1 MTAGF
6 HAPED
11 LPRLNRSSPSREGRA
26 DVAALR
32 VLIVGAGIAG
42 LALARALG
50 QRGITA
56 EVVEAVSEWQPSGA
70 GLYLPGNA
78 GRALQELGVGPAVA
92 ARANPI
98 GRQRLLDH
106 RGHLLADIDVD
117 RLWDGVGGCVAMHR
131 SELHEALR
139 DATGDVPVRLG
150 TSVTDLEDGEAPRVR
165 FSDGSTGSYDLVVGA
180 DGVHSTIR
188 RLALGGS
195 PAGYVGQ
202 ASWRF
207 VADGFPDITDW
218 TVMLGRGRTFLTVSL
233 GAGVVYC
240 YADVNTSDPAGAAGE
255 DWRRS
260 FADFAGPVPRL
271 LDQAADAYFAP
282 IEEVV
287 PPAWMARHVVL
298 VGDAAHASS
307 PNMAQGAAM
316 ALEDVL
322 VLAELLTG
330 DQPVDQALADYEH
343 RRKARVAWV
352 QEQTHRRD
360 RMRNLPPIVRNVT
373 LRLAAERI
381 FRSNYGPLRDL
392 P

>member
-1 MTAGF
+1 MT
-6 HAPED
+6 
-11 LPRLNRSSPSREGRA
+11 
-26 DVAALR
+26 ALR

-42 LALARALG
+42 LALARALQ
-50 QRGITA
+50 QRGVTA
-56 EVVEAVSEWQPSGA
+56 EVVERVTKWEPGGA

-78 GRALQELGVGPAVA
+78 VRALGELGIGPALSA
-92 ARANPI
+92 AANPI

-106 RGHLLADIDVD
+106 RGRILADIDVD
-117 RLWDGVGGCVAMHR
+117 RVWEGVGSCVAIHR
-131 SELHEALR
+131 AALHEILLG
-139 DATGDVPVRLG
+139 ATVEVPARLG
-150 TSVTDLEDGEAPRVR
+150 TSVTEVEDGEAPRVT

-188 RLALGGS
+188 SLALGG
-195 PAGYVGQ
+195 PEARYVGQ

-207 VADGFPDITDW
+207 LADGFPDISDW
-218 TVMLGRGRTFLTVSL
+218 TVMLGRGRTFLTVAL
-233 GAGVVYC
+233 GAGAVYC
-240 YADVNTSDPAGAAGE
+240 YADVNTSDPAGAARE

-260 FADFAGPVPRL
+260 FADFAEPVPRL
-271 LDQAADAYFAP
+271 LEQASEAYFAP

-287 PPAWMARHVVL
+287 PPSWRGRRVVL

-316 ALEDVL
+316 AVEDAL
-322 VLAELLTG
+322 LLAEIVTTEETL
-330 DQPVDQALADYEH
+330 DQALAAYEQ
-343 RRKARVAWV
+343 RRQPRVAWV

-360 RMRNLPPIVRNVT
+360 RTRSLPPVVRNFT

-381 FRSNYGPLRDL
+381 YRSNYRPLLDS